1 MKRNVDL
8 TENRFFSSNNWLNDA
23 EMGVLTL
30 GIVTGEKFPWNANIR
45 EINSGDDFD
54 MDHQRK
60 SIIAVGDKA
69 TRAKIKECRQMDS
82 LDYCDCC
89 GARMNLKPWD
99 RELGVCHKCNEYYRK
114 SFDRCKWRNKRLN
127 ETIN

>member
-8 TENRFFSSNNWLNDA
+8 TENRFFSNSSQVVSRLFSA
-23 EMGVLTL
+23 LIG
-30 GIVTGEKFPWNANIR
+30 KFPWSFAFFK
-45 EINSGDDFD
+45 INSEDDLD
-54 MDHQRK
+54 LEHQGK
-60 SIIAVGDKA
+60 SVIALGDKA
-69 TRAKIKECRQMDS
+69 TRAKIKEYRQMDS

-99 RELGVCHKCNEYYRK
+99 RELGVCHKCNEYYGK

>member
-1 MKRNVDL
+1 MKENIDL
-8 TENRFFSSNNWLNDA
+8 TESMIFSRGSRQFGTFGSLINKSLLN
-23 EMGVLTL
+23 ECR
-30 GIVTGEKFPWNANIR
+30 FPWNIKTIKS
-45 EINSGDDFD
+45 EDDLD
-54 MDHQRK
+54 LGHQRK
-60 SIIAVGDKA
+60 SVIALGDKV

-89 GARMNLKPWD
+89 GARMNLKPWN
-99 RELGVCHKCNEYYRK
+99 RELGVCHKCNEYYGK

>member
-1 MKRNVDL
+1 MKENIDL
-8 TENRFFSSNNWLNDA
+8 TESMIFSRGSRQFGTFGSLINKSLLN
-23 EMGVLTL
+23 EYR
-30 GIVTGEKFPWNANIR
+30 FPWNIKTIKS
-45 EINSGDDFD
+45 EDDLD
-54 MDHQRK
+54 LEHQRK
-60 SIIAVGDKA
+60 SIIALGNKA

-114 SFDRCKWRNKRLN
+114 SFDRCKWRDKRLN
-127 ETIN
+127 ETTN